1 MGGGSRVTPKLSQG
15 TYCRQDPPL
24 GGRRGAGSVP
34 RGSGARPAGRSSR
47 HGAGST
53 CSEKESLAAGEMQ
66 PWLLSNPPTTGSAS
80 RALHPFLHQAPRS
93 CSRMLSSPILLFPCP
108 TPSLFSASL
117 CHLALRAFVHP
128 GFGTTPAPPLPSQQ
142 FQLLV
147 SASPGLKE
155 EVSTASLPQKPAVAV
170 PVH

>member
-1 MGGGSRVTPKLSQG
+1 
-15 TYCRQDPPL
+15 
-24 GGRRGAGSVP
+24 
-34 RGSGARPAGRSSR
+34 
-47 HGAGST
+47 
-53 CSEKESLAAGEMQ
+53 
-66 PWLLSNPPTTGSAS
+66 
-80 RALHPFLHQAPRS
+80 
-93 CSRMLSSPILLFPCP
+93 MLSSPILLFPCP